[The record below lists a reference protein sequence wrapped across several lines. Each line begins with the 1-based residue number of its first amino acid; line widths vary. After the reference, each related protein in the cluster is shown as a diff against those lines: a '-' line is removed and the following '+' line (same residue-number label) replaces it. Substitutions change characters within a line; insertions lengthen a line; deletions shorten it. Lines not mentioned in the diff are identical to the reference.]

1 MPKPSNDSIPQFY
14 QRYIDAV
21 QHDNLIPALING
33 GNTTID
39 LLRSIPEASAHY
51 RYAKDKWSISE
62 VINHMMDAE
71 RVFCYRAL
79 RFSRNDSTELPG
91 FNENAW
97 ATETNA
103 NGRKLYKLIEEYVNL
118 RASTVDL
125 FSSFNDEVLTRS
137 GTASGVKM
145 SVLTL
150 GFLVAGH
157 EQHHCK
163 ILVDRYFSN

>member
-1 MPKPSNDSIPQFY
+1 MPKPNTDHIPQFY

-21 QHDNLIPALING
+21 VYDDLIPALVNG

-39 LLRSIPEASAHY
+39 LLRTIPEASAHY
-51 RYAKDKWSISE
+51 RYAEGKWSISE

-79 RFSRNDSTELPG
+79 RFSRNDSSELPG
-91 FNENAW
+91 FDENAW
-97 ATETNA
+97 ATQTNA
-103 NGRKLYKLIEEYVNL
+103 NNRKLYKLIDEYVNL

-125 FSSFNDEVLTRS
+125 FSSFNDEMLERT
-137 GTASGVKM
+137 GIGSGVKM
-145 SVLTL
+145 SVATL

-163 ILVDRYFSN
+163 ILRERYFPN